1 MEEDL
6 QRLVEDF
13 LTQKQILLVQV
24 KKGILSKEQFLRE
37 VLKHIEQNYHL
48 PVEKQADLLKE
59 FEQYVFGYSRLSP
72 LMDDGSISDIRV
84 VSHDCIR
91 IKREGKRMDAG
102 IAFASEKEY
111 RQFIDYIATR
121 NQVNISNL
129 NAIQRFTDT
138 ESHPDF
144 IFRFTLSMPIV
155 NTYSEPYLCIRK
167 VPKNFPMMAQLVEKN
182 MMDRA
187 TAELLVQRFRRV
199 HTDLRR

>member
-59 FEQYVFGYSRLSP
+59 FEQYVLGYSRLSP

-111 RQFIDYIATR
+111 RRVPERPVQAAGLQDAGHYAAVLQVRAGDQRGNRVQPLFR
-121 NQVNISNL
+121 NRPPVYLDS
-129 NAIQRFTDT
+129 DD
-138 ESHPDF
+138 HPVPG
-144 IFRFTLSMPIV
+144 LQC
-155 NTYSEPYLCIRK
+155 LCS
-167 VPKNFPMMAQLVEKN
+167 
-182 MMDRA
+182 
-187 TAELLVQRFRRV
+187 LLR
-199 HTDLRR
+199 

>member
-1 MEEDL
+1 M
-6 QRLVEDF
+6 
-13 LTQKQILLVQV
+13 
-24 KKGILSKEQFLRE
+24 
-37 VLKHIEQNYHL
+37 
-48 PVEKQADLLKE
+48 P
-59 FEQYVFGYSRLSP
+59 
-72 LMDDGSISDIRV
+72 
-84 VSHDCIR
+84 
-91 IKREGKRMDAG
+91 G

-111 RQFIDYIATR
+111 RQFIDYMATR

-167 VPKNFPMMAQLVEKN
+167 VPKNFPMMAQLVEKEHDGQGN
-182 MMDRA
+182 GG
-187 TAELLVQRFRRV
+187 TAGAKVPAGV

>member
-91 IKREGKRMDAG
+91 IKREGNVWMQALPLLPR
-102 IAFASEKEY
+102 
-111 RQFIDYIATR
+111 R
-121 NQVNISNL
+121 NIGS
-129 NAIQRFTDT
+129 
-138 ESHPDF
+138 
-144 IFRFTLSMPIV
+144 
-155 NTYSEPYLCIRK
+155 
-167 VPKNFPMMAQLVEKN
+167 
-182 MMDRA
+182 
-187 TAELLVQRFRRV
+187 LLII
-199 HTDLRR
+199 

>member
-91 IKREGKRMDAG
+91 IKREGKRMDALPLLP
-102 IAFASEKEY
+102 
-111 RQFIDYIATR
+111 RR
-121 NQVNISNL
+121 NIGS
-129 NAIQRFTDT
+129 
-138 ESHPDF
+138 
-144 IFRFTLSMPIV
+144 
-155 NTYSEPYLCIRK
+155 
-167 VPKNFPMMAQLVEKN
+167 
-182 MMDRA
+182 
-187 TAELLVQRFRRV
+187 LLII
-199 HTDLRR
+199 

>member
-155 NTYSEPYLCIRK
+155 NTYSATGRSQPTAITSPLRSISRCFSS
-167 VPKNFPMMAQLVEKN
+167 KNAHSANTRPSAASAP
-182 MMDRA
+182 R
-187 TAELLVQRFRRV
+187 
-199 HTDLRR
+199 

>member
-144 IFRFTLSMPIV
+144 IFRFTLSIMFFSTSCAIIGKFFG
-155 NTYSEPYLCIRK
+155 TLRI
-167 VPKNFPMMAQLVEKN
+167 
-182 MMDRA
+182 
-187 TAELLVQRFRRV
+187 QR
-199 HTDLRR
+199 